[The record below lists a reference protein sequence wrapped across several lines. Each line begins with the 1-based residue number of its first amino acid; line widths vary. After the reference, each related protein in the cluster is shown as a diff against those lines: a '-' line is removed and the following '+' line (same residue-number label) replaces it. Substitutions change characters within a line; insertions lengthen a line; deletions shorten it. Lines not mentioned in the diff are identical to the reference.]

1 MTKNNPSKSLRSAYE
16 KIDREK
22 VYSFAEA
29 VKLLIETKT
38 VKFDATTELHVN
50 LGVNPKHADQQVR
63 ATTSLPHGTGKAVR
77 VAVFCEDD
85 KIKAAKAAGAIEA
98 GDQSL
103 IDKVSKG
110 WLDFD
115 IAVATPGM
123 MKDLAKIAR
132 VLGPKGLMPSPK
144 AGTVSPNVEKTVTE
158 LVAGRLEFRND
169 KNGIIHTVFGKTSF
183 GEAKLVENLEAMITA
198 IKNAKPSGVKGT
210 YFKTATIHSTMGAGI
225 KIEVTD

>member
-1 MTKNNPSKSLRSAYE
+1 MTQKPSKSLRSAYE

-22 VYSFAEA
+22 IYSIVEA

-63 ATTSLPHGTGKAVR
+63 STTSLPHGTGKAVR
-77 VAVFCEDD
+77 IAVFCEDD
-85 KIKAAKAAGAIEA
+85 QVKAAKAAGAIEV

-132 VLGPKGLMPSPK
+132 ILGPKGLMPSPK
-144 AGTVSPNVEKTVTE
+144 AGTVSPNIEKTVTE

-183 GEAKLVENLEAMITA
+183 GEKKLVENLEAMLTA
-198 IKNAKPSGVKGT
+198 IKNAKPTGVKGT
-210 YFKTATIHSTMGAGI
+210 YFKAATIHSTMGAGI